1 MANFL
6 VHHKVED
13 FNKWKPFF
21 EQHSSFR
28 AQNGSKGGKIFRSS
42 TNPNEVFI
50 LFEWDSMEN
59 AKKFTQSDSLKEI
72 MQKAGVQ
79 GMPEVHFIEEVSKV
93 SA

>member
-1 MANFL
+1 MANIL

-21 EQHSSFR
+21 DQHSGFR
-28 AQNGSKGGKIFRSS
+28 SQNGSKGGRVFRSAD
-42 TNPNEVFI
+42 NPNDLFI
-50 LFEWDSMEN
+50 LFEWDSIEN
-59 AKKFTQSDSLKEI
+59 AQKFAHSDNLKET

-79 GMPEVHFIEEVSKV
+79 GMPEINFVEEVSTI

>member
-1 MANFL
+1 MAQFL

-13 FNKWKPFF
+13 YNKWKPFF
-21 EQHSSFR
+21 DQHSAFR

-42 TNPNEVFI
+42 NNPNEVFI
-50 LFEWDSMEN
+50 LFEWDSIAN
-59 AKKFTQSDSLKEI
+59 AQKFAQSDSLKET

-79 GMPEVHFIEEVSKV
+79 GMPEVHFIEEVSST